1 MRSRHDEDEPPK
13 KAEPSPSAIR
23 DHLANERTL
32 LAWARTAIALMGL
45 GFVVARFGLLL
56 RELGPQ
62 VSQSLPR
69 GVSTLFGSALIVCGG
84 VLLALALL
92 RYLQS
97 GEAIDRNDYRWSPT
111 LGIALTACLLVAGL
125 LLTIYLIL
133 TA

>member
-1 MRSRHDEDEPPK
+1 MRSREDDPPEK
-13 KAEPSPSAIR
+13 TEPSPSAIR

-32 LAWARTAIALMGL
+32 LAWARTAIAVMGL

-56 RELGPQ
+56 RELGAQ
-62 VSQSLPR
+62 ASQTLPR
-69 GVSTLFGSALIVCGG
+69 GISTLFGTALVICGA

-97 GEAIDRNDYRWSPT
+97 GAAIDRNDYRWSPA
-111 LGIALTACLLVAGL
+111 LGIALTICLLVAGV
-125 LLTIYLIL
+125 LLTIYVVV